1 MWAFSD
7 FSPIFK
13 LNQQI
18 QSGTWWTQ
26 ILLLMEKK
34 AVITHQSQSR
44 ITIPTIETV
53 QKNPRFEFN
62 HGVNTVINR
71 AI

>member
-13 LNQQI
+13 HADSEWNLMNNKFY
-18 QSGTWWTQ
+18 SWWKNSL
-26 ILLLMEKK
+26 INEKK
-34 AVITHQSQSR
+34 SNV

>member
-1 MWAFSD
+1 
-7 FSPIFK
+7 
-13 LNQQI
+13 
-18 QSGTWWTQ
+18 
-26 ILLLMEKK
+26 MEKK